1 MDFPVFQ
8 HVHQMVGV
16 RFVERHAVVEAE
28 VVQHARGRIDL
39 GVGLRPASLVGVAQ
53 VLEQQGVIAW
63 LDADDRV
70 QAGVAQVVEVGRVGA
85 EGVLDDDHGQVGML
99 AAEAPEPA
107 AGGVAFAV
115 VLGVAVL
122 VDDRLGRQRDDFLEI
137 GMDERGTQHLVGIG
151 DAAAAMVLLQTRRT
165 VDLGGRIIGRSV
177 EGQEVAAVEIDEG
190 LQGLAAL
197 QAAEDITEQGPQRV
211 RIDRVQKGPHLRVGG
226 DVVDAVD
233 GAEVVVGIATTPVE
247 GQEGRILEREHGDGG
262 HQGVAEGDFGLPRA
276 RIGDFVKP
284 AAELS
289 EERVRGKIFARLPGE
304 GNHGQILSPEC

>member
-1 MDFPVFQ
+1 MQ
-8 HVHQMVGV
+8 
-16 RFVERHAVVEAE
+16 
-28 VVQHARGRIDL
+28 
-39 GVGLRPASLVGVAQ
+39 GVAQ
-53 VLEQQGVIAW
+53 VI
-63 LDADDRV
+63 
-70 QAGVAQVVEVGRVGA
+70 EVRRVGA

-137 GMDERGTQHLVGIG
+137 GMNQGGFQQLMGIG
-151 DAAAAMVLLQTRRT
+151 DAAASMVLLQTRRT

-177 EGQEVAAVEIDEG
+177 EIDEG
-190 LQGLAAL
+190 LQDLAAL
-197 QAAEDITEQGPQRV
+197 QAAEDITEQGPQMV

-233 GAEVVVGIATTPVE
+233 GVKVVVGIATTLVE

-262 HQGVAEGDFGLPRA
+262 HPGVAERDFGLTRA

-289 EERVRGKIFARLPGE
+289 EERVRGEIFARLPGE
-304 GNHGQILSPEC
+304 GNHRQILLPEC